1 MRTETTTRTL
11 YPYSELS
18 DESKAKARDW
28 WRDCTARSGDNYFS
42 EAVVDAADTIA
53 TILGISIARRG
64 KHSTAIFWSG
74 FWSQGD
80 GASFEGSYCYAKGAR
95 KAIRRHAPLDTELH
109 RIADEMAKVQR
120 RYFFAL
126 SATCEL
132 RGHYQ
137 HSGCMSV
144 CVRDDRDD
152 WRGVPDDDEDTIR
165 QLLRDFA
172 DWIYKQLEKEYEYIM
187 SDEAVEETIISNEY
201 EFTEDGDIA

>member
-18 DESKAKARDW
+18 DEAKEKAREW
-28 WRDCTARSGDNYFS
+28 WRDCEARSGDNFFA
-42 EAVVDAADTIA
+42 ECVIEDAESVAE
-53 TILGISIARRG
+53 ILGITFDRRG
-64 KHSTAIFWSG
+64 KHSPAVYWSG

-80 GASFEGSYCYAKGAR
+80 GACFDGSYSYAKGAR
-95 KAIRRHAPLDTELH
+95 KAIREYAPQDSELH
-109 RIADEMAKVQR
+109 RIADELTKVQR

-126 SATCEL
+126 SATCEQ

-144 CVRDDRDD
+144 CVRDDRDG
-152 WRGVPDDDEDTIR
+152 WRGVSSDDDEEIR

-172 DWIYKQLEKEYEYIM
+172 DWIYRQLEREYEYRM
-187 SDEAVEETIISNEY
+187 SDEMIEDAIISNEY
-201 EFTEDGDIA
+201 EFTEDGIIA